1 MADIAE
7 EVVQHLKSL
16 QAADDARR
24 YLALRYARLTNYSLL
39 AAVIV
44 TLHVEHRDG
53 RKLYVLQKIGVN
65 NTFQFEANDLDKV
78 LALFCEIGRQHFNS
92 SFNYS
97 LEIYDKSNGDV
108 LSKSD
113 VNHMKDAPLFPDSE
127 YRCVRVALGITEA
140 AYTAPPAG

>member
-16 QAADDARR
+16 QVADDARR
-24 YLALRYARLTNYSLL
+24 HLALRYAQRISFSLQ
-39 AAVIV
+39 VIV

-53 RKLYVLQKIGVN
+53 RKLYVLQKTGVK

-92 SFNYS
+92 SYVHC

-108 LSKSD
+108 ISKSD
-113 VNHMKDAPLFPDSE
+113 VNMKDVPLFPDSE
-127 YRCVRVALGITEA
+127 YRSVRVALGITEA
-140 AYTAPPAG
+140 AYTAPPAD